1 MVTRF
6 DFDGIQAYELRSD
19 ALAVTVMEYGATL
32 TGITFAGKKVGLGY
46 DTMEEYRKGTAYLGA
61 AIGRFAN
68 RIGKGRFTLNGRD
81 YQVSVNEN
89 GNTLHGGAAS
99 YDVRLWHSE
108 VIGDDAVKFT
118 LHSPDG
124 DNGFPG
130 NLTAA
135 VTYRVEGDTLTL
147 TFEGDCDADTF
158 YNPTSH
164 MYFNLDAPKSVLET
178 KVSINACGTLEV
190 DGELI
195 PTGTVLPLTAD
206 TDFTAPKKP
215 AHYFDHCFVCGG
227 DGVKATAEGG
237 GVKMTLT
244 ADYPALQYYTGEFI
258 GAPFGAGGGFA
269 MEPQFYPDG
278 MNHEGFASGL
288 LKAGEHFRKTAT
300 YHFEKA

>member
-1 MVTRF
+1 MVTKRS
-6 DFDGIQAYELRSD
+6 FDGITEYELRTD
-19 ALAVTVMEYGATL
+19 KLCVTVMEYGATL

-46 DTMEEYRKGTAYLGA
+46 GSMEEYRKGTAFLGA

-68 RIGKGRFTLNGRD
+68 RIGKGRFTLSGKA

-89 GNTLHGGAAS
+89 GNTLHGGAGS
-99 YDVRLWHSE
+99 YDSRIWASE
-108 VIGDDAVKFT
+108 EVDENTVKFT
-118 LHSPDG
+118 LFSPDG

-135 VTYRVEGDTLTL
+135 VTYHVEGAELTL

-164 MYFNLDAPKSVLET
+164 MYFNLDAPASVLGT

-195 PTGTVLPLTAD
+195 PTGTILPLDAD
-206 TDFTAPKKP
+206 TDFTAPKCP
-215 AHYFDHCFVCGG
+215 AHYFDHCFVCG
-227 DGVKATAEGG
+227 DAGVVATAEAG
-237 GVKMTLT
+237 GVKLTLT
-244 ADYPALQYYTGEFI
+244 ADYPALQYYTGEFL

-288 LKAGEHFRKTAT
+288 LKAGEHFRRQAN
-300 YHFEKA
+300 YRFEEI